1 MVSHSINST
10 ALPFKDPK
18 VEKFYYSIG
27 EVAEMLQVNPSLI
40 RYWESQFDI
49 IKPKKTAGGK
59 RHYTLKDI
67 EQIHLV
73 YHLVKEKGMTLTGA
87 QQKLK
92 NNRTD
97 TDHTHEIVKK
107 LQQIR
112 EFLTGLH
119 DEL

>member
-1 MVSHSINST
+1 M
-10 ALPFKDPK
+10 PYKEPK
-18 VEKFYYSIG
+18 IEKVYYSIG
-27 EVAEMLQVNPSLI
+27 EVAEMFEVNPSLI
-40 RYWESQFDI
+40 RYWESQFENI
-49 IKPKKTAGGK
+49 NPKKTPGGK
-59 RHYTLKDI
+59 RHYMLKDI

-92 NNRTD
+92 DNKTGTENN
-97 TDHTHEIVKK
+97 HVIVKK

-112 EFLTGLH
+112 DLLTGMR